1 MRIMRTLMIIGAG
14 DVARRALPELTRRW
28 RVLALC
34 RSSASAEALRRQGVT
49 PIRGDLDNPVTL
61 RRLAGLA
68 DDLLLTAPPQETGRK
83 DLRMRKLLSALAKG
97 CRIPQRLVYISTSGV
112 YGNADGAL
120 LDEGARPRPH
130 NDRAF
135 RRLDAETQLRSFA
148 AAHGSQLTVL
158 RAPGI
163 YADNRLPLSRFAS
176 QTPLIRPEEDSW
188 SNHIHADDLAAACVA
203 ALRQCRGG
211 PRVYNASDDQPLPI
225 SEWYRRL
232 AATLG
237 LVLPPLL
244 PREEV
249 RAQVSAG
256 LWSYMMESRQLDN
269 RRLRRELLP
278 VLRWPDTAVYLVA
291 LAQAPERIAVAL
303 ASAAKIR

>member
-1 MRIMRTLMIIGAG
+1 MRTLLIIGAG
-14 DVARRALPELTRRW
+14 DVARRALPELARRW

-34 RSSASAEALRRQGVT
+34 RSSATALALRRQGVT
-49 PIRGDLDNPVTL
+49 PIHGDLDHPASL

-68 DDLLLTAPPQETGRK
+68 DDLLLTAPPQENGRK

-112 YGNADGAL
+112 YGNADGAW
-120 LDEGARPRPH
+120 LDESARPRPS
-130 NDRAF
+130 NDRAW
-135 RRLDAETQLRSFA
+135 RRLDAETQLRRFA
-148 AAHGSQLTVL
+148 AAHGSQLAVL

-176 QTPLIRPEEDSW
+176 QAPLILPEEDSW

-203 ALRQCRGG
+203 ALQQCRGG
-211 PRVYNASDDQPLPI
+211 ARVYNACDDEPLQI
-225 SEWYRRL
+225 NAWYRQL
-232 AATLG
+232 SATLK
-237 LVLPPLL
+237 LPMLPLL
-244 PREEV
+244 PRDAV
-249 RAQVSAG
+249 RSQVSAG
-256 LWSYMMESRQLDN
+256 LWSYMAESRRLHN

-278 VLRWPDTAVYLVA
+278 RLRWPSTADYLA
-291 LAQAPERIAVAL
+291 DLAQAPERIAAAL

>member
-1 MRIMRTLMIIGAG
+1 
-14 DVARRALPELTRRW
+14 
-28 RVLALC
+28 
-34 RSSASAEALRRQGVT
+34 
-49 PIRGDLDNPVTL
+49 
-61 RRLAGLA
+61 
-68 DDLLLTAPPQETGRK
+68 
-83 DLRMRKLLSALAKG
+83 MRKLLSALAKG

-244 PREEV
+244 LPRA
-249 RAQVSAG
+249 RGSPRPG
-256 LWSYMMESRQLDN
+256 
-269 RRLRRELLP
+269 
-278 VLRWPDTAVYLVA
+278 LRWSMVVYDGVQAVGQQA
-291 LAQAPERIAVAL
+291 FAPGIAAGTPLARHCRLPGGAGP
-303 ASAAKIR
+303 SA